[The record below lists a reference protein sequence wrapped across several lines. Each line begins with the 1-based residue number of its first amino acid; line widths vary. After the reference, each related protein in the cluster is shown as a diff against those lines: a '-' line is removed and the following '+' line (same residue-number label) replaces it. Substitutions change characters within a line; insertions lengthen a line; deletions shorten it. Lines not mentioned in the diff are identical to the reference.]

1 MRTLQFLYFP
11 IFCLVFAC
19 NSSNEDAAKLA
30 PAVTVSVVPFMD
42 DFFAIDTSHMAEGI
56 QKLRKKHPLFS
67 EDFFTYI
74 INSNPSKDTLA
85 IKAFYKAYF
94 PIYKDVKKVNAI
106 KIAQPQIEVAFKK
119 IQFYF
124 PNYKLGKKVILF
136 LGPLESYGNVVTKEG
151 VAIGLQLYLG
161 ANSPWYY
168 SEQIQ
173 TIYPTYISRRFT
185 PEYIAVN
192 SVQNII
198 NDIVPL
204 NVISSNVLN
213 HMIEEGKRQYILNK
227 CFNSMEDSVLMG
239 YTAKQ
244 LEVLEAEESN
254 MWSYFLKQNTLFSKD
269 PNEVRAVMQESP
281 YSDLFGEQMPG
292 NTGKFIG
299 YKIVTEWME
308 KRQQKNTSFEA
319 LLNTP
324 SATIFE
330 ESKYNP

>member
-1 MRTLQFLYFP
+1 
-11 IFCLVFAC
+11 
-19 NSSNEDAAKLA
+19 
-30 PAVTVSVVPFMD
+30 
-42 DFFAIDTSHMAEGI
+42 
-56 QKLRKKHPLFS
+56 
-67 EDFFTYI
+67 
-74 INSNPSKDTLA
+74 
-85 IKAFYKAYF
+85 
-94 PIYKDVKKVNAI
+94 
-106 KIAQPQIEVAFKK
+106 
-119 IQFYF
+119 
-124 PNYKLGKKVILF
+124 
-136 LGPLESYGNVVTKEG
+136 
-151 VAIGLQLYLG
+151 
-161 ANSPWYY
+161 
-168 SEQIQ
+168 
-173 TIYPTYISRRFT
+173 
-185 PEYIAVN
+185 
-192 SVQNII
+192 
-198 NDIVPL
+198 
-204 NVISSNVLN
+204 
-213 HMIEEGKRQYILNK
+213 MIEEGKRQYILNK

-330 ESKYNP
+330 QSKYNP